1 MACSSCGN
9 KGKGN
14 VNQDRRQTGE
24 NLQALYDTGNFV
36 FAKYI
41 GPSQTHNIGS
51 PTGVIV
57 EYGMGVYGRGK
68 NGDIF
73 LVHKKDADKKFGK
86 FQVIEGGAIN
96 VAAKMY
102 GVNITPVNL
111 TPTTPVVA
119 AKTVAPVEEAFVP
132 KNIVESEAFEEVVS
146 GASTE
151 SDKLTEALDEIIA
164 VASESGTNDSP
175 LKRSEAMLIKDFVP
189 QFGYTHQLQVMAK
202 IRVGELKSYKN
213 DDGKTMVYHVED

>member
-14 VNQDRRQTGE
+14 VNQDRRQIGE
-24 NLQALYDTGNFV
+24 NLQELYDTGNFV

-73 LVHKKDADKKFGK
+73 LVHKKDTDKKFGK
-86 FQVIEGGAIN
+86 FQVIEGGAVN

-102 GVNITPVNL
+102 GVMLTPVNV
-111 TPTTPVVA
+111 TPVVA
-119 AKTVAPVEEAFVP
+119 AKTAAPV
-132 KNIVESEAFEEVVS
+132 VESVEVESVLELAENTIEES
-146 GASTE
+146 A
-151 SDKLTEALDEIIA
+151 KLTEAVNEIVAIA
-164 VASESGTNDSP
+164 QENGTNDSP